1 MISQSV
7 EYALR
12 AMVHLAGLEHDVSAP
27 SEIIAARTKV
37 PQDYLSKVL
46 RDLTV
51 AELIR
56 SKRGPRGGYSLARP
70 PAHISMLD
78 VVNAVDPFPRITKC
92 PLGNPAHIKLC
103 PLHRRIDDS
112 MNDIER
118 QFKQTSLAEIIAETA
133 SPAKGCSALT
143 TPTVRGAKR

>member
-12 AMVHLAGLEHDVSAP
+12 AMVHLAGLEPGVSAP

-56 SKRGPRGGYSLARP
+56 SKRGPHGGYSLARA
-70 PAHISMLD
+70 PAHVSMLD

-92 PLGNPAHIKLC
+92 PLGNPSHLKLC
-103 PLHRRIDDS
+103 SLHRRIDDS

-118 QFKQTSLAEIIAETA
+118 QFKQTSLAEIIAETTG
-133 SPAKGCSALT
+133 PAKSCSALT